1 MPLAVHSKYMSKK
14 YNELQYNS
22 GIIETDQPV

>member
-1 MPLAVHSKYMSKK
+1 MEAHSTYMNDNTI
-14 YNELQYNS
+14 NELQSNS

>member
-1 MPLAVHSKYMSKK
+1 MEAHSTCMNDNTI
-14 YNELQYNS
+14 NELQYNS